1 MRRRRARPDLQIP
14 PQACVTLALSMPNLF
29 ARVEAAILKP
39 LRRPALSGV
48 AEHGTFWS
56 LAALIVLVLLRFLPG
71 NPGGLNTLALFVV
84 VPVCLVFSCII
95 LYRWL
100 VTHVL
105 WKVRNRL
112 IVTYLLMGLAPVVLF
127 VTLATIAA
135 YVFAGQFATFAASS
149 ELQSS
154 LGRLS
159 AENQAFAVHVA
170 HAIARTP
177 SATSVELGDYDAAN
191 HSVPG
196 RLIVDAWVSTQSDHR
211 RLSLVNEGRELP
223 QHNAG
228 DPITYPEWS
237 RDGSR
242 GMVLDN
248 GRLSLRSLNW
258 SLYGFRGVVLDNG
271 RLFLRAVNST
281 NAGGHLVTFVSSA
294 PLDPATV
301 DQLAQGLGV
310 IHIIPDVGKALEEDD
325 NKTAPVHSTRATPK
339 ELAEQASGTVNG
351 GKLPAS
357 AFLLDRRITFSTP
370 LPTTAWASGK
380 QLTSL
385 LSVTSRPALLY
396 AHLFGTAVF
405 VGTFIR
411 YGLITLAVV
420 FAVIEL
426 FAFIMAIRLNRTI
439 TNAVG
444 DLYRATVAIDSGNFA
459 HRIQVHRRD
468 QLGALSTS
476 FNTMSESLER
486 LLEQQREK
494 ERMQSELEIAQEVQ
508 NNLFP
513 HGQVEMPGFELHGVC
528 KPARTVSGDYYDFL
542 IMGESELT
550 LAMGDIS
557 GKGISAALLMASL
570 HSAVRAYRFAGEDSF
585 RDTGGTNRF
594 FQGGATFSSP
604 GKVLSLLNRHL
615 YRSTQPEK
623 YATLFLAHY
632 DAISRKLVYSN
643 GGQLPPFVLCA
654 NGTVRRLDQGGSV
667 VGLLDGLVYE
677 EGTVTLDPGDILIAY
692 SDGVTEPENEFG
704 EFGEERLIDMVKR
717 HRHLPLAA
725 ISQQVLQSLRAWI
738 GEQEQPDDITLVLA
752 RQAETGLPRLTA

>member
-1 MRRRRARPDLQIP
+1 
-14 PQACVTLALSMPNLF
+14 MPNLF
-29 ARVEAAILKP
+29 ARAESAILKP

-48 AEHGTFWS
+48 AEHGAFWS
-56 LAALIVLVLLRFLPG
+56 LAALLVLVLLRLLPG
-71 NPGGLNTLALFVV
+71 PPGTSNAVALFIVISTW
-84 VPVCLVFSCII
+84 LVFSCII

-100 VTHVL
+100 VNHVL

-112 IVTYLLMGLAPVVLF
+112 VVTYLLMGLAPVVLF
-127 VTLATIAA
+127 VTLATVAA
-135 YVFAGQFATFAASS
+135 YVFSGQFATFAATS
-149 ELQSS
+149 ELDKV
-154 LGRLS
+154 LERLS
-159 AENQAFAVHVA
+159 AENQAFAVHIA
-170 HAIARTP
+170 HSMARSP
-177 SATSVELGDYDAAN
+177 SVTSVELADYEGAN
-191 HSVPG
+191 QNFPG
-196 RLIVDAWVSTQSDHR
+196 RLVVDAWTDDR
-211 RLSLVNEGRELP
+211 RIELVADGRALP
-223 QHNAG
+223 QHNAD
-228 DPITYPEWS
+228 DPIAYPAWS
-237 RDGSR
+237 RD
-242 GMVLDN
+242 
-248 GRLSLRSLNW
+248 
-258 SLYGFRGVVLDNG
+258 GFRGVVLDEG
-271 RLFLRAVNST
+271 RLFLRAVNT
-281 NAGGHLVTFVSSA
+281 RTVAGHQVVFVSSA
-294 PLDPATV
+294 PLNPATV
-301 DQLAQGLGV
+301 TQLAQGLGL
-310 IHIIPDVGKALEEDD
+310 IHIIPDVSKSLQDDDAKASPSDEHPVSKNEVAQQ
-325 NKTAPVHSTRATPK
+325 TA
-339 ELAEQASGTVNG
+339 GTVTG
-351 GKLPAS
+351 GVLAPP
-357 AFLLDRRITFSTP
+357 AFLLDPRITFPVP
-370 LPTTAWASGK
+370 LTTTEWVHGK

-385 LSVTSRPALLY
+385 LYVTSRPTLLY
-396 AHLFGTAVF
+396 AHLFGTAV
-405 VGTFIR
+405 VVANVIR
-411 YGLITLAVV
+411 YGLITLAAV

-426 FAFIMAIRLNRTI
+426 VAFIMAVRLNRTI
-439 TNAVG
+439 TNAVA

-459 HRIQVHRRD
+459 HRIRVQRRD

-513 HGQVEMPGFELHGVC
+513 HGQVEMPGLELHGIC

-542 IMGESELT
+542 ILGESELT

-570 HSAVRAYRFAGEDSF
+570 HSAVRAYRFAGEDCF
-585 RDTGGTNRF
+585 RDNGGTDRF

-632 DAISRKLVYSN
+632 DTNSRKLVYSN

-654 NGTVRRLDQGGSV
+654 NGAVRRLDRGGSV
-667 VGLLDGLVYE
+667 VGLLDNLVYD

-704 EFGEERLIDMVKR
+704 EFGEERLIEMVKR

-752 RQAETGLPRLTA
+752 RQAANGSPRLTS